1 MAPGVAVP
9 LRLLCTL
16 RAGIP
21 LVGVVTEPQ
30 VCVPLTQAV
39 LVTAVTPAGS
49 GLAMVTAKR
58 VEAEPPAGTLAT
70 ARVQAEPGEV
80 PEHDHPAALAP
91 AFQAVL
97 AGTVSPRV
105 TGPESWLPELLTTS
119 R

>member
-39 LVTAVTPAGS
+39 LVTEVTPAGS

-58 VEAEPPAGTLAT
+58 VETEPPAGTLPSG
-70 ARVQAEPGEV
+70 RVQVDPAAA

-91 AFQAVL
+91 ALQLVL
-97 AGTVSPRV
+97 AGTVSPTV
-105 TGPESWLPELLTTS
+105 TGPEPCLPELLTTS